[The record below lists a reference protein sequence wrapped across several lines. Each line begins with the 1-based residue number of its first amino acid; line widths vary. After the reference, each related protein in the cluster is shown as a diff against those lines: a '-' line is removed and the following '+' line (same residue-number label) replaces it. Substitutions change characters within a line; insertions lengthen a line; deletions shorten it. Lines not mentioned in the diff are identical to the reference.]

1 VNPGFAFAPPSAA
14 AASGAELSTGPAA
27 SGPASLPQAP
37 TNSPTLSLTI
47 FKTFN
52 QAAASTVPAA
62 ISFKRE
68 DKQCRD
74 HL

>member
-1 VNPGFAFAPPSAA
+1 VNPGFEFAPPSLA
-14 AASGAELSTGPAA
+14 AASGAELSPEPAA
-27 SGPASLPQAP
+27 SGPASRPQAP
-37 TNSPTLSLTI
+37 INSPTLSLTI

-52 QAAASTVPAA
+52 RAAASTVPAA

-68 DKQCRD
+68 DIQCRD